1 MRVSEK
7 DVVHVAQL
15 ANLELTSDEQAAMVR
30 DLNSILEHVDRL
42 SELDTTNVPPMAV
55 GFGASATGAAP
66 GDMNSQ
72 PRDASREDVAQ
83 GLRESLPHVEALANA
98 PDSDGTFFLVPK
110 VIERG

>member
-7 DVVHVAQL
+7 DVAHVAQL

-30 DLNSILEHVDRL
+30 DLNSILEYVDRL

-55 GFGASATGAAP
+55 GFGTAEAGRAQ

-72 PRDASREDVAQ
+72 PRGTSRQDIAQ
-83 GLRESLPHVEALANA
+83 GLRESLPHEEALANA